1 MSNDAAEQVHH
12 QFLDALD
19 SGMVRRRSNL
29 GLADVGL
36 APDRA
41 AALFRSQALSRQ
53 LDRLSRKLQARG
65 EGFYTIGSSGHEGN
79 AVLAEVLRTDDMAF
93 LHYRDAA
100 FQIHRA
106 HRVPGEN
113 PAWDMLLSFVASA
126 DDPISGGRHKVLG
139 SKQLFIP
146 PQTSTIASHLPKA
159 VGTAFSIGIARKMG
173 FDDTVLAKDGVVLC
187 SFGDAS
193 ANHSTALG
201 AINTAC
207 WAAFQGTPM
216 PIIFLCED
224 NGIGISTRTPPGWIE
239 ANFSTRAGLHY
250 VACDGSDLIDTM
262 RAGREAESIARKQ
275 RKPVFLHM
283 KTVRLYGHAGNDVQL
298 AYRSKDEVRAEE
310 ERDPLLAS
318 AALLIEEG
326 VMSAAEVRGE
336 YDAIEAAL
344 EQQVELAIARPK
356 LRDAH
361 EVMASIVPPGR
372 AFSDTPTLASSRR
385 RPGSM
390 SAVDQAGERMGPGL
404 RRGDGLV
411 SSVPIRA
418 RAAVF
423 ADDAAAMEKPQ
434 HMAKLLSWALAD
446 VLLQYPGAIVCGE
459 DVGPKGGVYAVT
471 QKLHQ
476 RFGPARVINTLLD
489 EQAILG
495 LAIGAAHNGLLP
507 LPEIQ
512 FLAYVH
518 NAEDQIRGEAATL
531 PFFSDGQFTNPM
543 VVRIAGLPYQKG
555 FGGHFHNDNSLAVF
569 RDIPGVVLAV
579 PSNGRDAVA
588 MLRECVRLAHEEQ
601 RVVIFVEPI
610 ALYMTRDLHEP
621 GDGLWASIYQP
632 PGEGA
637 IGFGEIGVT
646 GAGTDLAIVTYGN
659 GFYLSLQAQK
669 LLAQQGVAVRVI
681 DLRWLGLVNDDAVI
695 AAVAPCKCALVVDEC
710 RITGSQS
717 EALIALLAERLP
729 GKAAARIAALDSFI
743 PLGRAATHTL
753 PSRDGIVAKVLEM
766 VGRHNCP
773 DMGGIANP

>member
-1 MSNDAAEQVHH
+1 MSLDAAEQVHR
-12 QFLDALD
+12 QFLDALEN
-19 SGMVRRRSNL
+19 GTARRRSNL
-29 GLADVGL
+29 GLKDVGL
-36 APDRA
+36 APERA

-53 LDRLSRKLQARG
+53 LDRMSRKLQARG

-79 AVLAEVLRTDDMAF
+79 AVLAEVLRVDDMAF

-113 PAWDMLLSFVASA
+113 PAWDMLLSFTASME
-126 DDPISGGRHKVLG
+126 DPISGGRHKVLG
-139 SKQLFIP
+139 SKRLFIP

-173 FDDTVLAKDGVVLC
+173 FEGTVLSKDGVVLC

-239 ANFSTRAGLHY
+239 ANFSGRAGLHY
-250 VACDGSDLIDTM
+250 LACDGSDLVDTM
-262 RAGREAESIARKQ
+262 RAAREAEVIARRQ

-298 AYRSKDEVRAEE
+298 SYRTKEEVRAEE

-326 VMSAAEVRGE
+326 VMSAAEVLGV
-336 YDAIEAAL
+336 YDEIEAAL
-344 EQQVELAIARPK
+344 ERQVELAIARPK
-356 LRDAH
+356 LPDAAA
-361 EVMASIVPPGR
+361 VMASIVPPR
-372 AFSDTPTLASSRR
+372 RDASALLPLSPSSRR
-385 RPGSM
+385 RPGSIA
-390 SAVDQAGERMGPGL
+390 AVGQAGEGVGPGL
-404 RRGDGLV
+404 RRGDVIWDEAWGA
-411 SSVPIRA
+411 A
-418 RAAVF
+418 RAAMF
-423 ADDAAAMEKPQ
+423 ADDEAAMDKPQ
-434 HMAKLLSWALAD
+434 HMAKLISWAMAD
-446 VLLQYPGAIVCGE
+446 LLLQYPNAIVCGE
-459 DVGPKGGVYAVT
+459 DVGPKGGVYAAT
-471 QKLHQ
+471 QKLHA
-476 RFGPARVINTLLD
+476 RFGSARVINTLLD

-507 LPEIQ
+507 MPEIQ

-531 PFFSDGQFTNPM
+531 SFFSKGQYTNPM

-601 RVVIFVEPI
+601 RVVVFVEPI

-621 GDGLWASIYQP
+621 GDGLWSSVYQP
-632 PGEGA
+632 PGEGDVA
-637 IGFGEIGVT
+637 FGEIGVA
-646 GAGTDLAIVTYGN
+646 GEGTDLAVVTYGN

-669 LLAQQGVAVRVI
+669 LLAEQGVNVRVI
-681 DLRWLGLVNDDAVI
+681 DLRWLGPVNDDAVI
-695 AAVAPCKCALVVDEC
+695 EAVAPCSRVLVVDEC
-710 RITGSQS
+710 RITGGQN
-717 EALIALLAERLP
+717 EALMALLAERAP
-729 GKAAARIAALDSFI
+729 GKATARMAATDSFI
-743 PLGRAATHTL
+743 PLARAATHTL

-766 VGRHNCP
+766 VRG
-773 DMGGIANP
+773 